1 MIDKMIDKLL
11 LILRDLRN
19 SRVWLSIFRRG
30 HLPRTEADY
39 LAMNRRNFWVHVLP
53 AKINR
58 RSVKFSY
65 NWMWMGV
72 VTFWL
77 FIILV
82 LSGVFLMFYYVPS
95 IERAFDSVLTIVNA
109 VSFGRFMRN
118 LHKWTGELM
127 ILAAFLHMLAV
138 FFKGAYQEPREFNW
152 IIGVLL
158 LLITIFFG
166 FSGYIL
172 PWDQLGYY
180 AAAIAAN
187 IADGTPFIGK
197 FVKSIL
203 LGGGQLDQPTLL
215 RWYVIHVFI
224 LPTALLLLLGVHFWR
239 IRKDGYSVPPP
250 PEEDE

>member
-1 MIDKMIDKLL
+1 MIDKLL
-11 LILRDLRN
+11 LLLHDFRR
-19 SRVWLSIFRRG
+19 SRFWLSVFRRS

-58 RSVKFSY
+58 RSARFSY

-77 FIILV
+77 FFILV
-82 LSGVFLMFYYVPS
+82 LTGVFLMLYYIPS
-95 IERAFDSVLTIVNA
+95 VERAFDSIVTIVNV

-118 LHKWTGELM
+118 LHKWSGELM
-127 ILAAFLHMLAV
+127 ILAAFLHLMAV
-138 FFKGAYQEPREFNW
+138 FFKGAYQKPREYNW
-152 IIGVLL
+152 IIGLLL

-172 PWDQLGYY
+172 PWDQLGYF
-180 AAAIAAN
+180 AAAIASN

-197 FVKSIL
+197 AVKTML
-203 LGGGQLDQPTLL
+203 LGGGRLDQPTLL
-215 RWYVIHVFI
+215 RWYVIHVFV
-224 LPTALLLLLGVHFWR
+224 LPMSLILLLGVHFWR

-250 PEEDE
+250 LEEEL